1 MRHTRSFM
9 TSRRGLWLR
18 FQIIRTLIAKE
29 IALNHFLALVSSIK
43 GEVKEKHISSG
54 WTFPCS
60 AAHLIEQDLF

>member
-29 IALNHFLALVSSIK
+29 IALNHFLALVSRVPI
-43 GEVKEKHISSG
+43 
-54 WTFPCS
+54 
-60 AAHLIEQDLF
+60 